1 MFKIRYTV
9 LAKKVKDGDL
19 IETDGIIE
27 GLTTKILKGG
37 EMQIGGVIR
46 DTTGEII

>member
-9 LAKKVKDGDL
+9 FARKLKDGDL
-19 IETDGIIE
+19 IETDGVIQ
-27 GLTTKILKGG
+27 GLTTKIVGG
-37 EMQIGGVIR
+37 NELHVGGVIR